1 MNPVVHFE
9 LPYHDAN
16 RIKEFYSK
24 VFDWTMNPL
33 GPQMNH
39 YILVSTTDQDVKRE
53 AFKGSINGG
62 LIASSLNGVSAP
74 SLVLA
79 VEDIHESIA
88 LIKENGGEV
97 LNEPMDIPGTGLI
110 SYFLDTEGNKNS
122 ILQPISM

>member
-16 RIKEFYSK
+16 RIKEFYSN
-24 VFDWTMNPL
+24 VFAWTMNQL
-33 GPQMNH
+33 GPEMNN
-39 YILVSTTDQDVKRE
+39 YILVNTSDQDVKRDSLR
-53 AFKGSINGG
+53 GSIDGG
-62 LIASSLNGVSAP
+62 LIASSPNGVSAP

-79 VEDIHESIA
+79 VEDIHETIA
-88 LIKENGGEV
+88 LITKHGGQV

-122 ILQPISM
+122 ILQPILM